1 MDATRKEKRTGG
13 GRRQGANSVNPL
25 CSSVLPLLLLC
36 VATGVHSLGGA
47 ARHCCDPKVNAS
59 RAHQAGVLL
68 PLQGGRGICRHSA
81 EGGRGDRE
89 THTDTDTHKHLQ
101 THTDTHA
108 YKYTHTHRHTRIQVH
123 THTDTHTYK
132 YTHTYNTHK
141 YTRVHT
147 HIHTHTCKYFH
158 QNLDSLGF
166 ELDEDDMA
174 KIAALD
180 RNFHYLRPNDWYGIP
195 LFCP

>member
-1 MDATRKEKRTGG
+1 MSPQVCIRWAVQRGTVVIPKSTHRERIKQVCCCRCKEEGGFAGTQQKEGG
-13 GRRQGANSVNPL
+13 GTEKHTQTQTHIN
-25 CSSVLPLLLLC
+25 
-36 VATGVHSLGGA
+36 TY
-47 ARHCCDPKVNAS
+47 RH
-59 RAHQAGVLL
+59 
-68 PLQGGRGICRHSA
+68 
-81 EGGRGDRE
+81 
-89 THTDTDTHKHLQ
+89 TQ
-101 THTDTHA
+101 THTHTS
-108 YKYTHTHRHTRIQVH
+108 THTHRHTRIQVH

>member
-1 MDATRKEKRTGG
+1 MQRENEVLWASC
-13 GRRQGANSVNPL
+13 SV
-25 CSSVLPLLLLC
+25 
-36 VATGVHSLGGA
+36 GEGGA
-47 ARHCCDPKVNAS
+47 QS
-59 RAHQAGVLL
+59 
-68 PLQGGRGICRHSA
+68 I
-81 EGGRGDRE
+81 
-89 THTDTDTHKHLQ
+89 
-101 THTDTHA
+101 
-108 YKYTHTHRHTRIQVH
+108 
-123 THTDTHTYK
+123 THTYK
-132 YTHTYNTHK
+132 HTHTYNTHK